1 MFMKIFNLLMLFI
14 FSSITLAAQN
24 SRLEELSISQLKLK
38 LARQNTDTT
47 AINLKIALGRVLLLK
62 PGSGSAEIDSAIR
75 LSADAGATSSRIGY
89 RRGFINSILLNALA
103 LNKRNEPDAGLSLA
117 REALAYS
124 TKVQDLT
131 GIAESYIVIGQ
142 HYSISKPE
150 ELIIRMNYYRKAS
163 SIFRKTRN
171 LYRLASSLQG
181 DAEMLLLNRQ
191 HMEAIKILFEAINVN
206 KTIGNKSIQGIY
218 WLIGRTLNELG
229 DLPSAL
235 KYSLL
240 ALKHAKMVKDTT
252 LTVASI
258 NFTTSSVYTYMK
270 DYKQAIPYAMKALEI
285 ARHYNDSD
293 YIFTISVSAAFNYSR
308 VNKLQESLKLLRN
321 IWPLAKNDADS
332 LYIMTYFLGSLNHAK
347 KYKQAALYADEV
359 TRLLKKLPPDNF
371 NNRITAYNFLASYY
385 IDTRQIKRAYEY
397 AEAYEAVV
405 RSFNFPIGVRSVEN
419 MYFKLDSLQGNYQ
432 SAIKHH
438 LLAQGIKDSI
448 DNVTKAY
455 QVSLLQIENDTEKKN
470 NDIDTLTKAGQLKDA
485 ALKRTKLIQKGIISG
500 AVLLAIITALIFSR
514 YQLKQRTNQK
524 LEENQRELDQKNSYL
539 ERLNTEQ
546 EKLLKEKE
554 WLIKEVH
561 HRVKNNLQMVTSLLS
576 SQTTYLDNDAAIL
589 AVNDSLRRMQA
600 MSMIHQ
606 KLYQDDNVST
616 IFMPE
621 YIDELIHYL
630 RDSFDDKH
638 RIIFNQNIESLNL
651 DVTQAIPLGLI
662 LTESIVNSIKYAF
675 LNSKAGIVDISLGQD
690 GTDHLLLFIA
700 DNGSGLPEGID
711 KSPLNSLGLDL
722 MQGLAR
728 QLKGTFEIKNKNGVQ
743 IKIRFLHP
751 KKTI

>member
-1 MFMKIFNLLMLFI
+1 MKIFNLLMLFI

>member
-1 MFMKIFNLLMLFI
+1 MLFI

>member
-14 FSSITLAAQN
+14 FSGIAVAAQN
-24 SRLEELSISQLKLK
+24 SRLEELSVPQLKLR
-38 LARQNTDTT
+38 LSRQNSDTT
-47 AINLKIALGRVLLLK
+47 AVKLKIALGRVLLVR
-62 PGSGSAEIDSAIR
+62 PGGGGAEIDSAMMF
-75 LSADAGATSSRIGY
+75 SADAGKTSRRIGY
-89 RRGFINSILLNALA
+89 GSGIINAILLKALA
-103 LNKRNEPDAGLSLA
+103 LNKRNEPDAGLSSA
-117 REALAYS
+117 RQALAYS
-124 TKVQDLT
+124 TKIGDLT
-131 GIAESYIVIGQ
+131 GVAESYIIIGQ
-142 HYSISKPE
+142 HYSISKPA
-150 ELIIRMNYYRKAS
+150 ELMVRMDYYRKAS

-171 LYRLASSLQG
+171 FYRLASSLQG

-191 HMEAIKILFEAINVN
+191 HMEAIKILFEAININ
-206 KTIGNKSIQGIY
+206 KAIGNKSIQGIY
-218 WLIGRTLNELG
+218 WLIARTLNELG
-229 DLPSAL
+229 DFPSAL

-240 ALKHAKMVKDTT
+240 AIKYAKMTQDTT

-258 NFTTSSVYTYMK
+258 NFTTSNVYTYMK
-270 DYKQAIPYAMKALEI
+270 DYKHAIPYAMKALEI
-285 ARHYNDSD
+285 AEHYKSSD

-308 VNKLQESLKLLRN
+308 VNKLDESLRLLRN
-321 IWPLAKNDADS
+321 IWPYAKNDADS
-332 LYIMTYFLGSLNHAK
+332 IYIMTHFLGSFNHAK
-347 KYKQAALYADEV
+347 KYKEAALYASEV
-359 TRLLKKLPPDNF
+359 TRLLKKVPPDNF

-385 IDTRQIKRAYEY
+385 IDTRQIKRAYKY

-419 MYFKLDSLQGNYQ
+419 MYYKLDSLQGNYE

-455 QVSLLQIENDTEKKN
+455 QISLLQIENDTEKKN
-470 NDIDTLTKAGQLKDA
+470 NDIDTLTKAGQAKDSE
-485 ALKRTKLIQKGIISG
+485 LKRTQLMQKGIITAS
-500 AVLLAIITALIFSR
+500 VLLAIITALIFSR
-514 YQLKQRTNQK
+514 YRLKQMTNRK
-524 LEENQRELDQKNSYL
+524 LEESQRELDQKNTYL
-539 ERLNTEQ
+539 EIMNTEQ

-638 RIIFNQNIESLNL
+638 RIIFNQKIESLNL

-690 GTDHLLLFIA
+690 GPEHLLLFIA
-700 DNGSGLPEGID
+700 DNGTGLPEGID

-728 QLKGTFEIKNKNGVQ
+728 QLKGTFEIKNNNGVQ
-743 IKIRFLHP
+743 IKIKFIHP

>member
-1 MFMKIFNLLMLFI
+1 MKIFNLLMLFI
-14 FSSITLAAQN
+14 ASSISVVGQN
-24 SRLEELSISQLKLK
+24 SNLEELPIATLKQQLSRRN
-38 LARQNTDTT
+38 ADTT
-47 AINLKIALGRVLLLK
+47 RIKLKIALGRVLLVK
-62 PGSGSAEIDSAIR
+62 PGGGAPEIDSAMR
-75 LSADAGATSSRIGY
+75 FSADAEYLSRSIGY
-89 RRGFINSILLNALA
+89 TKGIINAILLKALSY
-103 LNKRNEPDAGLSLA
+103 NKKNEPKAGLNCA
-117 REALAYS
+117 RQALTYS
-124 TKVQDLT
+124 IKMMDST

-150 ELIIRMNYYRKAS
+150 QLLKRMDYYRKAS
-163 SIFRKTRN
+163 VIFRKTHN
-171 LYRLASSLQG
+171 FYRLASSLQG

-206 KTIGNKSIQGIY
+206 KAIGNKSIQGIY

-229 DLPSAL
+229 DFPSAL

-240 ALKHAKMVKDTT
+240 AIKSAKAVKDTT

-258 NFTTSSVYTYMK
+258 NFTTSTIYTYMK
-270 DYKQAIPYAMKALEI
+270 DYRNALPYALKALEI
-285 ARHYNDSD
+285 AKHYKDSD
-293 YIFTISVSAAFNYSR
+293 YIFTVSISAAFNYTR
-308 VNKLQESLKLLRN
+308 VNKLDDALKILRN
-321 IWPLAKNDADS
+321 VWQYAKNDADS
-332 LYIMTYFLGSLNHAK
+332 LYVMTYFLGNLNHAK
-347 KYKQAALYADEV
+347 KYKLAALYAGEV
-359 TRLLKKLPPDNF
+359 TRLLKKIPPDNF
-371 NNRITAYNFLASYY
+371 NNRITAYNFLAFHY
-385 IDTRQIKRAYEY
+385 IDTRQIKLAYQY
-397 AEAYEAVV
+397 ADAYAAVV
-405 RSFNFPIGVRSVEN
+405 KSFNFPIGIRSAEN
-419 MYFKLDSLQGNYQ
+419 MYYKLDSLQGNYE

-470 NDIDTLTKAGQLKDA
+470 NDIDTLTRAGQAKDD
-485 ALKRTKLIQKGIISG
+485 ALKRTQLMQKAIIAAS
-500 AVLLAIITALIFSR
+500 VLLAIITALIFSR
-514 YQLKQRTNQK
+514 YRLKQRTNRK
-524 LEENQRELDQKNSYL
+524 LEESQRELDQKNTYL
-539 ERLNTEQ
+539 ESMNAEQ

-606 KLYQDDNVST
+606 KLYQEDNVST

-621 YIDELIHYL
+621 YINELVYYL
-630 RDSFDDKH
+630 RDSFDDNN
-638 RIIFNQNIESLNL
+638 RIIFNQKIEQLHL
-651 DVTQAIPLGLI
+651 DVAQAIPLGLI
-662 LTESIVNSIKYAF
+662 ITESIVNSIKYAF
-675 LNSKAGIVDISLGQD
+675 LNSKTGIVDIALGQE
-690 GTDHLLLFIA
+690 GPNHLMLFIA

-728 QLKGTFEIKNKNGVQ
+728 QLKGTFQIENNNGVQ
-743 IKIRFLHP
+743 IKIKFIKP
-751 KKTI
+751 EKNI

>member
-1 MFMKIFNLLMLFI
+1 MKIFNLLMLFI
-14 FSSITLAAQN
+14 FSSITVAAQN

-75 LSADAGATSSRIGY
+75 LCADAGATSSRIGY

-332 LYIMTYFLGSLNHAK
+332 LHIMTYFLGSLNHAK

-539 ERLNTEQ
+539 ERLNTEH

-728 QLKGTFEIKNKNGVQ
+728 QLKGTFEIKNNNGVQ

>member
-1 MFMKIFNLLMLFI
+1 MLFI

-24 SRLEELSISQLKLK
+24 SRLEELSVSQLKLR
-38 LARQNTDTT
+38 LARQNADTT
-47 AINLKIALGRVLLLK
+47 AIKLKIALGRVLLLR
-62 PGSGSAEIDSAIR
+62 PGGGSAEIDSAIR
-75 LSADAGATSSRIGY
+75 LSADAGATSRRIGY
-89 RRGFINSILLNALA
+89 RRGVINSILLNALA
-103 LNKRNEPDAGLSLA
+103 LNKRNEPNAGVSQA

-142 HYSISKPE
+142 HYSIFKPK
-150 ELIIRMNYYRKAS
+150 ELIIRMDYYRKAS

-171 LYRLASSLQG
+171 FYRLASSLQG
-181 DAEMLLLNRQ
+181 DAEILLLNRQ

-206 KTIGNKSIQGIY
+206 KAIGNKSIQGIY

-229 DLPSAL
+229 DFPSAL

-240 ALKHAKMVKDTT
+240 AIKNAEMVKDTT

-258 NFTTSSVYTYMK
+258 NFTTASIYTYMK
-270 DYKQAIPYAMKALEI
+270 DYKHAIPYAIKALKI
-285 ARHYNDSD
+285 AEQYKDSD

-308 VNKLQESLKLLRN
+308 LNKLDESLKLLRN

-332 LYIMTYFLGSLNHAK
+332 LYIMTYFLGSLNYAK
-347 KYKQAALYADEV
+347 KYKQAALYAGEV

-385 IDTRQIKRAYEY
+385 IDTRQINRAYEY
-397 AEAYEAVV
+397 AQAYETVV
-405 RSFNFPIGVRSVEN
+405 RSFNFPIGIRSVEN
-419 MYFKLDSLQGNYQ
+419 MYFKLDSLKGNYE

-438 LLAQGIKDSI
+438 LLAQEIKDSI

-470 NDIDTLTKAGQLKDA
+470 NDIDALTKAGQLKDA
-485 ALKRTKLIQKGIISG
+485 ALKRTQLMQKGIISG
-500 AVLLAIITALIFSR
+500 SVLLAIITALIFSR

-524 LEENQRELDQKNSYL
+524 LKENQRELDQKNSYL

-638 RIIFNQNIESLNL
+638 RIIFNQKIESLNL

-690 GTDHLLLFIA
+690 GPDHLLLFIA

-728 QLKGTFEIKNKNGVQ
+728 QLKGTFQIKNNNGVQ
-743 IKIRFLHP
+743 IKIRFLQP